1 MKHSLETR
9 KEICEL
15 YKTKNLLTHGIELIG
30 FKKSRTIS
38 FYIQMS
44 SKAMLSGSL
53 KIGGITRG

>member
-1 MKHSLETR
+1 MENR

-30 FKKSRTIS
+30 VQKSRAIS

-44 SKAMLSGSL
+44 CKAMLSGWL

>member
-1 MKHSLETR
+1 MKTR

-30 FKKSRTIS
+30 VKKSRTIS
-38 FYIQMS
+38 FYIQIS
-44 SKAMLSGSL
+44 SKAMLSDSL